1 MDKEKEIE
9 ELADLIYYSSD
20 VDMYPADSKF
30 IASDLISKGYRR
42 TDIVEKEFVQKILSI
57 IKDRLNSVEIYA
69 ERMGGYET
77 GAFGYDVEQVD
88 KILIDLTEQYEED
101 IN

>member
-1 MDKEKEIE
+1 MDKIKETE
-9 ELADLIYYSSD
+9 ELADLIYYNSD
-20 VDMYPADSKF
+20 VDMYPADSKS
-30 IASDLISKGYRR
+30 IAYDIISKGYRR
-42 TDIVEKEFVQKILSI
+42 ADIVEKEIAQKILSI

-88 KILIDLTEQYEED
+88 KILIDLTKQYEE
-101 IN
+101 